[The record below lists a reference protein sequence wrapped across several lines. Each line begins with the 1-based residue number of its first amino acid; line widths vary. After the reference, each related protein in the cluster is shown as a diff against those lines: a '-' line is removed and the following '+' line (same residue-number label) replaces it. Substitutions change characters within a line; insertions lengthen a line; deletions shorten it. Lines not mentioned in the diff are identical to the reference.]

1 MTEKNSNLK
10 TSKMCENMR
19 FFRTKQQIRVEIFE
33 RNIFFDKMNKN
44 VGFEQSWAK
53 YFSLVIALY
62 MFLYN

>member
-1 MTEKNSNLK
+1 
-10 TSKMCENMR
+10 MR